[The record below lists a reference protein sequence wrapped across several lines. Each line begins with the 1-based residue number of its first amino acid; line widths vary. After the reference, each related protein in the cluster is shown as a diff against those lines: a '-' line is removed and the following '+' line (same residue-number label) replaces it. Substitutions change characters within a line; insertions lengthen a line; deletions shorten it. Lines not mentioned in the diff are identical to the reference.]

1 MKMNLNIR
9 IDTDGS
15 NHGNFDFDSYG
26 EGLGHDVH
34 STSEELFY
42 PDSPSNASWSILKKK
57 NGRYNDVNIP
67 VDSILMDSMFTSIS
81 GLYAMAIVV
90 LGCVIPISEIFS
102 NETFNFSFLFDG
114 FYIYIY
120 TVSIIFLI
128 YAYVYLLQNKSLKL
142 RRNLRRNQYS
152 SPSSGSRSNL
162 KRKYSFDDS
171 RTYHTGS
178 FYLRLGAVGFGI
190 GSMIQSGLQ
199 FGEVFDTD
207 TDPLPHPCKSIA
219 QGARPIIHLIFTFV
233 QLYFVF
239 LNSKMCV
246 HRYKTIARFGMMH
259 MVATNLCVWTQNIV
273 QETLREIRHLHQ
285 PERGSNESSDKEIS
299 LVSSRNLTKYRLGC
313 HMNSLMSDVVETSSS
328 YLYPCTIE
336 YSLICAGILYVMWR
350 NIGKRGQVPEEVTN
364 EEESK
369 AKSQRMTVDCSRS
382 SRGLFLGIFILVG
395 TVITMITFFV
405 LIRSN
410 SYLSTA
416 VKLEHL
422 SAVVIY
428 VVTSIAVV
436 LAFHRMQMLRINSER
451 EIDLEES
458 LLLLGLGGLYVYAF
472 LSIISA
478 TLKEGPLDYLVVLSS
493 VFRMF
498 QGSLQTVFLLSGM
511 RKSSWRRE
519 QERQKPGRE
528 YVTFLLVSNIA
539 MWGLNTFEIQ
549 RSHANPVQLEFF
561 GPVAWTIF
569 NHLSVPLTIFFRF
582 HSTVCLSNIW
592 KSAWKR
598 RMPAV

>member
-1 MKMNLNIR
+1 M
-9 IDTDGS
+9 
-15 NHGNFDFDSYG
+15 
-26 EGLGHDVH
+26 
-34 STSEELFY
+34 
-42 PDSPSNASWSILKKK
+42 
-57 NGRYNDVNIP
+57 
-67 VDSILMDSMFTSIS
+67 
-81 GLYAMAIVV
+81 
-90 LGCVIPISEIFS
+90 
-102 NETFNFSFLFDG
+102 
-114 FYIYIY
+114 
-120 TVSIIFLI
+120 
-128 YAYVYLLQNKSLKL
+128 
-142 RRNLRRNQYS
+142 
-152 SPSSGSRSNL
+152 
-162 KRKYSFDDS
+162 
-171 RTYHTGS
+171 
-178 FYLRLGAVGFGI
+178 
-190 GSMIQSGLQ
+190 
-199 FGEVFDTD
+199 
-207 TDPLPHPCKSIA
+207 
-219 QGARPIIHLIFTFV
+219 
-233 QLYFVF
+233 
-239 LNSKMCV
+239 
-246 HRYKTIARFGMMH
+246 
-259 MVATNLCVWTQNIV
+259 
-273 QETLREIRHLHQ
+273 
-285 PERGSNESSDKEIS
+285 
-299 LVSSRNLTKYRLGC
+299 
-313 HMNSLMSDVVETSSS
+313 
-328 YLYPCTIE
+328 
-336 YSLICAGILYVMWR
+336 MWR
-350 NIGKRGQVPEEVTN
+350 NIGKRGQVPEEVAN

-395 TVITMITFFV
+395 TVITMTTFFV
-405 LIRSN
+405 LIRSDT
-410 SYLSTA
+410 YLSTA

-436 LAFHRMQMLRINSER
+436 LAFHRMQMLRVNSDR

-493 VFRMF
+493 VFRVF